1 MTVFDVLLNT
11 DDLVV
16 LGPPEVVELAVSVGE
31 QGTRGATFFAGSGNP
46 NDPVI
51 FDNVFG
57 TEITP
62 VEGDIYI
69 NTATGVEY
77 GWLYIYNPK
86 NEESEDDWDEVLR
99 LQQPF
104 YSRQITASFS
114 AGSASISVPLSQ
126 ILTPGFNQSDVTKYI
141 VNVTPIS
148 NNPVALSVSSKS
160 ISGSNFVCNL
170 KAAEF
175 NGSWSN
181 LNSSISIMVN
191 ISVVI

>member
-1 MTVFDVLLNT
+1 MTVFDVLVNT

-16 LGPPEVVELAVSVGE
+16 LGPPEVVELAVSIGE
-31 QGTRGATFFAGSGNP
+31 QGVRGATFFAGSGNP

-57 TEITP
+57 SEITP
-62 VEGDIYI
+62 VEGDVYI

-77 GWLYIYNPK
+77 GWLYLYNPK
-86 NEESEDDWDEVLR
+86 NEETEDDWDEVLR

-104 YSRQITASFS
+104 YSRQLTASFS
-114 AGSASISVPLSQ
+114 SGAATISVPLSQ
-126 ILTPGFNQSDVTKYI
+126 ILIPGFTQSDVSKYI

-148 NNPVALSVSSKS
+148 NNPVSISISSKT
-160 ISGSNFVCNL
+160 ISGSNFQFVL
-170 KAAEF
+170 RAAEF

-181 LNSSISIMVN
+181 LNSSISVMVN
-191 ISVVI
+191 ISVVV

>member
-1 MTVFDVLLNT
+1 MTVFDVLVNT

-16 LGPPEVVELAVSVGE
+16 LGPPEVVELAVSIGE
-31 QGTRGATFFAGSGNP
+31 QGVRGATFFVGSGNP

-57 TEITP
+57 DEITP
-62 VEGDIYI
+62 VEGDVYI

-86 NEESEDDWDEVLR
+86 NEETEDDWDEVLR

-104 YSRQITASFS
+104 YSRQLPASFS
-114 AGSASISVPLSQ
+114 SGTATVSIPLTQ
-126 ILTPGFNQSDVTKYI
+126 ILIPGFTQSDVSKYI
-141 VNVTPIS
+141 INVTPIS
-148 NNPVALSVSSKS
+148 NNPVCMSVSSKT
-160 ISGSNFVCNL
+160 ISGSNFQFVL
-170 KAAEF
+170 RATEF

-181 LNSSISIMVN
+181 LNSSISVMVN
-191 ISVVI
+191 ISVVV